1 MPELLLRQAFG
12 HVDGSSEP
20 SVPEL
25 AWNTS
30 TSASTLLSFERP
42 SICGRF
48 FSWAPAHAHLENS
61 IAAVKRVLSNQENK
75 GTRWMPWRQEP
86 MKDVGGCD
94 KPREGADHPLI
105 RGFPNGETYAW

>member
-1 MPELLLRQAFG
+1 LLALPAIAGRPAIR
-12 HVDGSSEP
+12 
-20 SVPEL
+20 L
-25 AWNTS
+25 AWNNVDLDP
-30 TSASTLLSFERP
+30 ALEPVTLLSFERP
-42 SICGRF
+42 PSAAVLLVGDR
-48 FSWAPAHAHLENS
+48 AHAHLENS